1 MSRLKILDKALKDLC
16 VLMHTEDSS
25 MNESYSEDKLNKL
38 LAMSSAE
45 AVVHIKQSVID
56 LIEMKKKTLADPAYN
71 LLAEHDQYQK
81 AMQKL
86 DTEVRNHIKA
96 EHQLKLF
103 IDDMQQQIEDIEKSN
118 VQIQQTYSKQI
129 TDIEK
134 EILKLNQEINIRD
147 REIRLAEI
155 EKEKEDFRTPY
166 SKLKPTELI
175 ESNLKKYSFDT
186 GSEEKKVSIFKK
198 KYETICNRYSKLQR
212 TYQKLKAYEG
222 KRPKSVSP
230 SLKKDFSQDRNR
242 DRRPTQP
249 TAEARKTKRLPMAFT
264 ARM

>member
-1 MSRLKILDKALKDLC
+1 MSRLKILEKALKDLC

-25 MNESYSEDKLNKL
+25 LNESYSQDKLANI

-56 LIEMKKKTLADPAYN
+56 LIEMKKKALADPAYH
-71 LLAEHDQYQK
+71 LLAEHDSYQK

-103 IDDMQQQIEDIEKSN
+103 IDDMQQQIEEIDKTN
-118 VQIQQTYSKQI
+118 VQLRETYSKQI
-129 TDIEK
+129 SDLET
-134 EILKLNQEINIRD
+134 EILKLNQEINLRE
-147 REIRLAEI
+147 REIRQAETEREKEELKTFSRLRPGDLAESTI
-155 EKEKEDFRTPY
+155 
-166 SKLKPTELI
+166 
-175 ESNLKKYSFDT
+175 KKYSFDT
-186 GSEEKKVSIFKK
+186 GSEEKRVSIFKK
-198 KYETICNRYSKLQR
+198 KYETICNRYSKLQK
-212 TYQKLKAYEG
+212 TYQKLKAYDG

-230 SLKKDFSQDRNR
+230 SIHKDFNQTKTKE
-242 DRRPTQP
+242 RRPTQP
-249 TAEARKTKRLPMAFT
+249 GGSRKIKRLPMAFT